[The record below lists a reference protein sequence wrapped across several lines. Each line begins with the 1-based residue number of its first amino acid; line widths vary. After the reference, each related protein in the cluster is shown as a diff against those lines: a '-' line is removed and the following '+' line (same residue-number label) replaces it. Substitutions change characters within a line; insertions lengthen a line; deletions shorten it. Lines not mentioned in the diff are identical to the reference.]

1 MKSVLVALA
10 AFAAAALAANEDCQ
24 ALYIVEACLEGEE
37 RKLADCRDGDWDCKC
52 NQHINILTCFNN
64 CPQDTRINQWT
75 GQKQIF
81 CGYASQYP
89 SSTTK
94 VVAAK
99 PTGATT
105 PAQTTEGKADDAS
118 PTNTDATGTG
128 TTTGTAAAA
137 TKTDSGAA
145 DLVFNAGSMLAAVAG
160 VAAFV
165 L

>member
-1 MKSVLVALA
+1 MKSVFVALA
-10 AFAAAALAANEDCQ
+10 AFAAAAFAADQDCQ

-37 RKLADCRDGDWDCKC
+37 RKFRDCRENDWDCKC

-64 CPQDTRINQWT
+64 CPQDSRINRYE
-75 GQKQIF
+75 GQKQIY
-81 CGYASQYP
+81 CSYASQFP

-99 PTGATT
+99 PTGA

-118 PTNTDATGTG
+118 PTNTDATGTS

-137 TKTDSGAA
+137 TKTDNGAA

>member
-1 MKSVLVALA
+1 MKSVFVALA

-37 RKLADCRDGDWDCKC
+37 RKLADCRDQDWDCKC

-81 CGYASQYP
+81 CSYASQFP

-99 PTGATT
+99 PTGAT
-105 PAQTTEGKADDAS
+105 QTTEGKADDAS
-118 PTNTDATGTG
+118 PTNTDATGTT
-128 TTTGTAAAA
+128 TTTGTAAAAAA

-160 VAAFV
+160 VAA
-165 L
+165 